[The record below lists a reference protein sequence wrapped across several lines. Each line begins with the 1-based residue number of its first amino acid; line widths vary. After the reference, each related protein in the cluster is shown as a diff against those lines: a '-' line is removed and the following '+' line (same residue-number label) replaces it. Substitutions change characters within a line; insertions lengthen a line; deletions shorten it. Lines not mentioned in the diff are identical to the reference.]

1 MNLDHLRYFEVL
13 AQLEHYGK
21 AAEKLHISQPN
32 LTYAVSQIEQEL
44 GAPLFEKAGR
54 SIRLTRY
61 GHEFLRVVKSSL
73 DVLDSGTRTVRE
85 ASQNGG
91 LILLGSI
98 RTLGT
103 TLVPDLMRDFQAQT
117 DLDVRF
123 QLRSENGFSASLL
136 KAVEE
141 KRLDFCFTSSPGNA
155 AVFESFSFHR
165 KPFVVITPLGHP
177 LSSRQSVAL
186 QDTLPYPQICFA
198 SCSGLRKNV
207 DALFSQIHAAPTVAM
222 ETEEDAVI
230 AGLVASGFGI
240 AVLPDDP
247 LFQSLP
253 LTVLPLTSPVM
264 AQVRRPV
271 PFRTLG
277 AWPIC
282 PAAVASVC
290 RTLPNNSGSSATS
303 SLPGEPEMLSE
314 WNGFRHRCILAR
326 EVFCRYKRNRSL
338 RKKKTQLNK
347 NRGQPA

>member
-1 MNLDHLRYFEVL
+1 VNLDHLRYFEVL

-73 DVLDSGTRTVRE
+73 DVLDSGTRAVRE

-103 TLVPDLMRDFQAQT
+103 TLVPDLMRNFQAQT
-117 DLDVRF
+117 DFDVRF

-186 QDTLPYPQICFA
+186 QDIQNGHLEV
-198 SCSGLRKNV
+198 V
-207 DALFSQIHAAPTVAM
+207 DDL
-222 ETEEDAVI
+222 
-230 AGLVASGFGI
+230 LVTI
-240 AVLPDDP
+240 QKL
-247 LFQSLP
+247 
-253 LTVLPLTSPVM
+253 M
-264 AQVRRPV
+264 
-271 PFRTLG
+271 
-277 AWPIC
+277 
-282 PAAVASVC
+282 
-290 RTLPNNSGSSATS
+290 
-303 SLPGEPEMLSE
+303 
-314 WNGFRHRCILAR
+314 
-326 EVFCRYKRNRSL
+326 K
-338 RKKKTQLNK
+338 
-347 NRGQPA
+347 

>member
-73 DVLDSGTRTVRE
+73 DVLASGTRAVRE

-103 TLVPDLMRDFQAQT
+103 TLVPDLMRNFQAQT
-117 DLDVRF
+117 DFDVRF

-253 LTVLPLTSPVM
+253 LTVLPLTSPDPGRM
-264 AQVRRPV
+264 AYLSRRRGICLPDAAEQFWQFCQKQLVR
-271 PFRTLG
+271 
-277 AWPIC
+277 
-282 PAAVASVC
+282 
-290 RTLPNNSGSSATS
+290 
-303 SLPGEPEMLSE
+303 
-314 WNGFRHRCILAR
+314 
-326 EVFCRYKRNRSL
+326 
-338 RKKKTQLNK
+338 
-347 NRGQPA
+347 

>member
-13 AQLEHYGK
+13 AQLDHYGK

-73 DVLDSGTRTVRE
+73 DVLDSGTRAVRE

-103 TLVPDLMRDFQAQT
+103 TLVPDLMRNFQAQT
-117 DLDVRF
+117 DFDVRF

-253 LTVLPLTSPVM
+253 LTVLPLTSPDPGRM
-264 AQVRRPV
+264 AYLSRR
-271 PFRTLG
+271 RG
-277 AWPIC
+277 I
-282 PAAVASVC
+282 C
-290 RTLPNNSGSSATS
+290 RTLPNNSGSFVRS
-303 SLPGEPEMLSE
+303 SLSGEPEMLSE
-314 WNGFRHRCILAR
+314 WNGFLHRCILVR
-326 EVFCRYKRNRSL
+326 KIFCRYIAKRTSATP
-338 RKKKTQLNK
+338 KTD
-347 NRGQPA
+347 G